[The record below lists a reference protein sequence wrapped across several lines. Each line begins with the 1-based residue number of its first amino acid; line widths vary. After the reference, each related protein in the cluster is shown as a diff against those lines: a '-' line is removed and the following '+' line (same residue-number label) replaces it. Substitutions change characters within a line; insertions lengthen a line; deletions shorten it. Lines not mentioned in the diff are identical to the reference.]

1 MMKKKLYKVAR
12 DTNSFL
18 KKFLNKQ
25 NKTSLISPM
34 KYGLFPGGKQIRSK
48 LLIDVGKIFS
58 IDYKTLLHVSAAV
71 ECIHAYSLIHDD
83 LPCMD
88 DDIFRRGKL
97 TVHKKFSESTAILA
111 GNSLLT
117 ISFEILSSNNFN
129 VSSDVK
135 NELIHSISRC
145 TGHSGVAGGQH
156 LDLEY
161 EKKRVSMLKIIEMQ
175 RKKTGMLFEFCC
187 IAPIIINKE
196 KKNFN
201 KFSSI
206 GSDIGLLFQI
216 ADDLI
221 DQSGN
226 SKKVGKKTKKDQKKG
241 KATLISLLGYK
252 NAINY
257 SYKLKNNIFK
267 RLSKFGK
274 NAEDL
279 KETVNFILTRSK

>member
-1 MMKKKLYKVAR
+1 MMEKKLYKVAR

-25 NKTSLISPM
+25 KKTSLIHPM

-88 DDIFRRGKL
+88 DDILRRGKL

-145 TGHSGVAGGQH
+145 AGHSGVAGGQH

-161 EKKRVSMLKIIEMQ
+161 EKQRVSMLKIIEMQ
-175 RKKTGMLFEFCC
+175 RKKTGILFKFCC
-187 IAPIIINKE
+187 IAPIII
-196 KKNFN
+196 
-201 KFSSI
+201 
-206 GSDIGLLFQI
+206 
-216 ADDLI
+216 
-221 DQSGN
+221 
-226 SKKVGKKTKKDQKKG
+226 KKDKK
-241 KATLISLLGYK
+241 
-252 NAINY
+252 
-257 SYKLKNNIFK
+257 
-267 RLSKFGK
+267 KF
-274 NAEDL
+274 
-279 KETVNFILTRSK
+279 